1 MTVYR
6 TTVKVKDGTLII
18 DLPNEF
24 NNQEVNVRVE
34 VVQPSSSGLV
44 ESDAPQSVSIP
55 TFHSNAD
62 LVDWLRSNP
71 PAPDMYADI
80 GDDAVAWVDHRRQQR
95 RTRDERS

>member
-6 TTVKVKDGTLII
+6 TTVKVKDGTLIV

-24 NNQEVNVRVE
+24 NNQEVNVLVE

-44 ESDAPQSVSIP
+44 ESDAPQSVSIL

-62 LVDWLRSNP
+62 LVNWLRSNP

-80 GDDAVAWVDHRRQQR
+80 GDDAVAWIARQREQR
-95 RTRDERS
+95 RRRELH